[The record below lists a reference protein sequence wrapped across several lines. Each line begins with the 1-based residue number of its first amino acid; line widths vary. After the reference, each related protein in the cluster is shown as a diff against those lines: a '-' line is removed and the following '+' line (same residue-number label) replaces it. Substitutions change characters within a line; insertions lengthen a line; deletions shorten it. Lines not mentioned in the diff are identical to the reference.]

1 MQPVR
6 ASQTRTRA
14 TIHYEDTMTTLHDTL
29 TRTVVEE
36 LVAENEHLRGL
47 LAEASVFLLNRGTYH
62 YGAVLKGPAAGLYAK
77 IQEELAP

>member
-1 MQPVR
+1 MQSVR
-6 ASQTRTRA
+6 NGYTRTRA
-14 TIHYEDTMTTLHDTL
+14 IIHYGDSMTTLYDTL

-36 LVAENEHLRGL
+36 LVAENEQLRAL

-62 YGAVLKGPAAGLYAK
+62 YGTTLKGPAAGLYAK

>member
-1 MQPVR
+1 MQPMR
-6 ASQTRTRA
+6 DGSTRPSA
-14 TIHYEDTMTTLHDTL
+14 IIHNGDTMTTLHDTL

-62 YGAVLKGPAAGLYAK
+62 YGSTLRGPAAGLYAK

>member
-1 MQPVR
+1 MR
-6 ASQTRTRA
+6 GSTTRPRPI
-14 TIHYEDTMTTLHDTL
+14 IHYRGTMTTIQDTL

-36 LVAENEHLRGL
+36 LVAENEQLRAL

-62 YGAVLKGPAAGLYAK
+62 YGTVLKGPAAGLYAK

>member
-1 MQPVR
+1 MQSVR

-14 TIHYEDTMTTLHDTL
+14 TIYNEDSMTTLHDTF

-36 LVAENEHLRGL
+36 LVAENEHLRAL

>member
-1 MQPVR
+1 MQSVR
-6 ASQTRTRA
+6 AGYTRPSA
-14 TIHYEDTMTTLHDTL
+14 IIHHGDSMTTLYDTL

-36 LVAENEHLRGL
+36 LVAENEQLRAL

-62 YGAVLKGPAAGLYAK
+62 YGTTLKGPAAGLYAK

>member
-1 MQPVR
+1 MQSMRDGPAGPR
-6 ASQTRTRA
+6 PILYNERN
-14 TIHYEDTMTTLHDTL
+14 MTTIQDTL

-62 YGAVLKGPAAGLYAK
+62 YGSTLKGPAAGLYAK

>member
-1 MQPVR
+1 MQSMR
-6 ASQTRTRA
+6 GSTTRPRPI
-14 TIHYEDTMTTLHDTL
+14 IHYRESMTTLHDTL

-36 LVAENEHLRGL
+36 LVAENEQLRAL

-62 YGAVLKGPAAGLYAK
+62 YGSTLKGPAAGLYAK

>member
-1 MQPVR
+1 
-6 ASQTRTRA
+6 
-14 TIHYEDTMTTLHDTL
+14 MTTLHDTL

-62 YGAVLKGPAAGLYAK
+62 YGSTLRGPAAGLYAK

>member
-1 MQPVR
+1 MRPMR
-6 ASQTRTRA
+6 AGYTRPRA
-14 TIHYEDTMTTLHDTL
+14 TLHYEHSMTTLHDTL

>member
-1 MQPVR
+1 MRDGPAGPR
-6 ASQTRTRA
+6 AI
-14 TIHYEDTMTTLHDTL
+14 IHYRGTMTTIQDTL

-62 YGAVLKGPAAGLYAK
+62 YGNVLKGPAAGLYAK
-77 IQEELAP
+77 IQEELTP